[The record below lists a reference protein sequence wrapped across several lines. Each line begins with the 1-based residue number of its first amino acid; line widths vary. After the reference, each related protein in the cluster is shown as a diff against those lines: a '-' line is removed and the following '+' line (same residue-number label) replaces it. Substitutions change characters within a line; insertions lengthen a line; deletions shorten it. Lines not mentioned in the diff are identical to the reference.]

1 MSVDSLSAVLQGFE
15 RGFGRGIDLYK
26 TIEGEKRAKR
36 MEEYQLRRDAVADER
51 WDTQWDRQLGLDKAA
66 AEQRGLDNAHRT
78 DVFKFTQQQH
88 ADNQEWKRRE
98 YEATKAAAAA
108 TAAYR
113 ADNLRL
119 RAAGH
124 NLRVD
129 KEVRKQLDG
138 KLETFAQAYTSDP
151 ATALK
156 VYSTDIDLR
165 IEANRRA
172 LGDQARGLSNDQLS
186 QLYAMDMGGKLVFGR
201 FQGEQLVPF
210 DTNPETDGVQALA
223 FDPATVF
230 ARVSGKAGQDALATA
245 AGNSRADAVEG
256 EYARLAEHTTL
267 AGGNQQVE
275 GLASRAGQI
284 IEERG
289 QLADTLRA
297 LEDVDGTPLHT
308 KYQKYGM
315 SLTGINPELA
325 QLGVH
330 SERGR
335 SQKRAEVRRSLA
347 ALENEE
353 GGINARLREV
363 SRDMARDLGMGQTRA
378 ANLGT
383 SLRNIPLEDR
393 SRAANNTFEVLQQ
406 TGGSGLAVAYPGQ
419 TYGEASAQF
428 TKDRTAYV
436 DSVIRQIDTKTSLG
450 GANRDKRESPVGA
463 SGEIAATL
471 HSMGPEILQVISA
484 DSTGQ
489 LDGALRHAVQVAAK
503 QELPQAVPHIL
514 RAVGSGLKVD
524 PIREVLAD
532 RGLRKQV
539 TDPQAFGELAYKVA
553 EMATADPKLY
563 ERIGAGGLAAQILA
577 GSD

>member
-1 MSVDSLSAVLQGFE
+1 MTSALSGVLQGIDA
-15 RGFGRGIDLYK
+15 GLGRGIQLYK

-36 MEEYQLRRDAVADER
+36 MEEYQLQRDAVADER
-51 WDTQWDRQLGLDKAA
+51 WDKQWDRQLERDEASD
-66 AEQRGLDNAHRT
+66 EQRGLDNAHRT
-78 DVFKFTQQQH
+78 DVFEFTQQQH
-88 ADNQEWKRRE
+88 ADNQEWKRRQ

-113 ADNLRL
+113 AQNLQL

-156 VYSTDIDLR
+156 AYSTDMDLR

-172 LGDQARGLSNDQLS
+172 LGDQARGLSDDQLS
-186 QLYAMDMGGKLVFGR
+186 QLYAMDMGGKIVFGR

-245 AGNSRADAVEG
+245 VGNSRADAVEG

-284 IEERG
+284 IEKRA

-297 LEDVDGTPLHT
+297 LEDVDGTPLRT

-315 SLTGINPELA
+315 SLSGVNPELA

-330 SERGR
+330 TERER

-363 SRDMARDLGMGQTRA
+363 SRDMARDLSMGQTRA

-428 TKDRTAYV
+428 AEDRTAYV

-450 GANRDKRESPVGA
+450 GGKRESPVGA

-484 DSTGQ
+484 DPTGQ
-489 LDGALRHAVQVAAK
+489 VDGALRHAVQVAAK
-503 QELPQAVPHIL
+503 QELPQAVPYIL

-539 TDPQAFGELAYKVA
+539 DDPQAIGELAYKVA
-553 EMATADPKLY
+553 EMATANPKLY

>member
-1 MSVDSLSAVLQGFE
+1 MTSALSGVLQGIDA
-15 RGFGRGIDLYK
+15 GLGRGMELYK

-36 MEEYQLRRDAVADER
+36 MEEYQLQRDAVADER
-51 WDTQWDRQLGLDKAA
+51 WDKQWDRQLGRDEASD
-66 AEQRGLDNAHRT
+66 EQRGLDNAHRT
-78 DVFKFTQQQH
+78 DVFEFTQQQH
-88 ADNQEWKRRE
+88 ADNQEWKRRQ

-113 ADNLRL
+113 AQNLQL

-156 VYSTDIDLR
+156 AYSTDMDLR

-172 LGDQARGLSNDQLS
+172 LGDQARGLSDDQLS
-186 QLYAMDMGGKLVFGR
+186 QLYAMDMGGKMVFGR

-297 LEDVDGTPLHT
+297 LEDVDGTPLRT

-315 SLTGINPELA
+315 SLSGVNPELA

-330 SERGR
+330 TERER

-428 TKDRTAYV
+428 AEDRTAYV

-450 GANRDKRESPVGA
+450 GGKRESPVGA

-484 DSTGQ
+484 DPTGQ
-489 LDGALRHAVQVAAK
+489 VDGALRHAVQVAAK

-524 PIREVLAD
+524 PIREVLVD

-539 TDPQAFGELAYKVA
+539 DDPQAIGELAYKVA
-553 EMATADPKLY
+553 EMATANPKLY

>member
-1 MSVDSLSAVLQGFE
+1 MSVDALSAVLQGFE

-26 TIEGEKRAKR
+26 TIEGEKRARR
-36 MEEYQLRRDAVADER
+36 MEERQLRRDAVDDER
-51 WDTQWDRQLGLDKAA
+51 YEASWQRQLGLDKAA
-66 AEQRGLDNAHRT
+66 TEQRELDNAHRT
-78 DVFKFTQQQH
+78 DVFDFTKLQH
-88 ADNQEWKRRE
+88 ADNQEWKRRQ

-113 ADNLRL
+113 ARNLQL
-119 RAAGH
+119 RADGH
-124 NLRVD
+124 NFRVN
-129 KEVRKQLDG
+129 KEVHKQLG
-138 KLETFAQAYTSDP
+138 EKLETFAQAYTSDP

-156 VYSTDIDLR
+156 IYSTDVDLR

-172 LGDQARGLSNDQLS
+172 LGDQARGLSDDQLS

-210 DTNPETDGVQALA
+210 DTDPETDGVQALT

-245 AGNSRADAVEG
+245 VGNSRADAVEG
-256 EYARLAEHTTL
+256 EYARLAERTTL

-289 QLADTLRA
+289 QLADTLRV
-297 LEDVDGTPLHT
+297 LGDVDGTPLHT
-308 KYQKYGM
+308 KYQKHGM
-315 SLTGINPELA
+315 SLSGVNPELA
-325 QLGVH
+325 QLGVRT
-330 SERGR
+330 ERER
-335 SQKRAEVRRSLA
+335 SLKLAEVRRSLA

-363 SRDMARDLGMGQTRA
+363 SRDMARDLGMGQDRA

-383 SLRNIPLEDR
+383 SLRNIPLEGR

-406 TGGSGLAVAYPGQ
+406 PDGSGLAVAYPGQ

-428 TKDRTAYV
+428 AKDRTAYV

-450 GANRDKRESPVGA
+450 GGKRESPVGA

-471 HSMGPEILQVISA
+471 HSMGPEILQIISA
-484 DSTGQ
+484 DPTGQ
-489 LDGALRHAVQVAAK
+489 VDGALRHAVQVAAK

-539 TDPQAFGELAYKVA
+539 EDPQAFGELAYKVA
-553 EMATADPKLY
+553 EMATANPKLY

-577 GSD
+577 GGD